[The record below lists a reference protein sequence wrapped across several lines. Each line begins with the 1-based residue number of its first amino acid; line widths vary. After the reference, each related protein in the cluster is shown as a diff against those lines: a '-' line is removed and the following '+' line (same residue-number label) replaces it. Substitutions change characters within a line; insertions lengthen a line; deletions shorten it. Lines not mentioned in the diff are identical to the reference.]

1 MKHLIY
7 IFLALFVILTIGIIF
22 CNRAVI
28 KTAEDKMYDDVSVI
42 PYNRV
47 GVLLGTSPKGRSG
60 NPNVFYIRR
69 VEACVALY
77 QAGKIDRI
85 LVSGDNSRTTYDEP
99 TCIKEDL
106 IAAGVP
112 DSVIYL
118 DYAGF
123 RTYDSMV
130 RAKEVFGL
138 SSFTI
143 ISQPFHNERALYIA
157 TRKGLD
163 VIAFNASDVQLRRWQ
178 IRMTVREWLART
190 NAVLD
195 IYTDKQPHFLGE
207 AVEIE

>member
-7 IFLALFVILTIGIIF
+7 IFLSLIAILAIGVIF

-28 KTAEDKMYDDVSVI
+28 KTAEDKMYDDVSAI

-47 GVLLGTSPKGRSG
+47 GVLLGTSPKGRTG

-69 VEACVALY
+69 IEACVALY
-77 QAGKIDRI
+77 KAGKIDRI

-130 RAKEVFGL
+130 RAKEVFGV

-143 ISQPFHNERALYIA
+143 ISQPFHNERSLYIA

-163 VIAFNASDVQLRRWQ
+163 VIAFNAPDVQLRRWR

-190 NAVLD
+190 KAVLD
-195 IYTDKQPHFLGE
+195 VYTHKQPHFLGE
-207 AVEIE
+207 PITIE

>member
-7 IFLALFVILTIGIIF
+7 IFLSLIAILAIGVIF

-28 KTAEDKMYDDVSVI
+28 KTAEDKMYDDVLVI

-60 NPNVFYIRR
+60 KPNVFYIRR

-77 QAGKIDRI
+77 KAGKIDRI

-163 VIAFNASDVQLRRWQ
+163 VIAFNALDVQLRRWQ

-190 NAVLD
+190 KAVMD
-195 IYTDKQPHFLGE
+195 VYTCKQPHFLGE
-207 AVEIE
+207 LITIE